1 MNRFTSNQIVSLF
14 CKNRTLYGEVI
25 QVIESRSALWVRP
38 LWLIVADNFETIDVR
53 EGSDLIL
60 PMDLFNPALDTEVL
74 PLFSQVI
81 KDNYI
86 TNISYPLQEFV
97 QQVCQSYPEYFQ
109 KNL

>member
-1 MNRFTSNQIVSLF
+1 MNTFTPHQIVSLF

-38 LWLIVADNFETIDVR
+38 
-53 EGSDLIL
+53 
-60 PMDLFNPALDTEVL
+60 TEVL

-86 TNISYPLQEFV
+86 ANISYPLQEFV
-97 QQVCQSYPEYFQ
+97 QKVCQNYPEYFQ

>member
-1 MNRFTSNQIVSLF
+1 QNSQ
-14 CKNRTLYGEVI
+14 LYGEVI

-38 LWLIVADNFETIDVR
+38 LWLIVADNFETSDVR
-53 EGSDLIL
+53 KGSDLIL
-60 PMDLFNPALDTEVL
+60 PTDLFKPALDTEVL

-86 TNISYPLQEFV
+86 ANISYPLQEFV
-97 QQVCQSYPEYFQ
+97 QKVCQSYPEYFQ

>member
-1 MNRFTSNQIVSLF
+1 MNTFTPHQIVSLF

-38 LWLIVADNFETIDVR
+38 LWLIVDDNFETIDVR

-60 PMDLFNPALDTEVL
+60 PMDLFKPALDTEVL
-74 PLFSQVI
+74 PLVSQVI
-81 KDNYI
+81 KDSYI
-86 TNISYPLQEFV
+86 NHISYPLQDFV
-97 QQVCQSYPEYFQ
+97 QKICQNYPEYFQ

>member
-1 MNRFTSNQIVSLF
+1 
-14 CKNRTLYGEVI
+14 
-25 QVIESRSALWVRP
+25 VIESRSALWVRP

-86 TNISYPLQEFV
+86 ANISYPLRNLCSKFV
-97 QQVCQSYPEYFQ
+97 KVIPNIFRKIYD
-109 KNL
+109 

>member
-1 MNRFTSNQIVSLF
+1 MNTFTPHQIVSLF

-25 QVIESRSALWVRP
+25 QVIESRSALWLRP

-60 PMDLFNPALDTEVL
+60 PMDLFNPALDTEV
-74 PLFSQVI
+74 I

-86 TNISYPLQEFV
+86 ANISYPLQEFV

>member
-1 MNRFTSNQIVSLF
+1 MNTFTPHQIVSLF

-38 LWLIVADNFETIDVR
+38 LWLIVSDSFETIDVR

-60 PMDLFNPALDTEVL
+60 PMDLFKPALDTEVL

-97 QQVCQSYPEYFQ
+97 RKVCQNYPEYF
-109 KNL
+109 